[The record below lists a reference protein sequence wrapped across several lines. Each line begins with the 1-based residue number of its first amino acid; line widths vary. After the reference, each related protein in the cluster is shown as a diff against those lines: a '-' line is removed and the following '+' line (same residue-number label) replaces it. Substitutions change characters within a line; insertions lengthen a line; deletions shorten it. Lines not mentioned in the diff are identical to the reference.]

1 MKRRD
6 AFTLM
11 EILIVLAILGFGM
24 TLIVEM
30 TTFAARNSERV
41 EEDTIVQLACE
52 NLMNSILAGEAVA
65 HVGVS
70 TPIPDAP
77 NWETSVELLDGPIEK
92 LVAIRI
98 TAQRYVVEEVPSL
111 ADPTVP
117 IATKVPDVG
126 KFYVIKEWARRDEIK
141 VVVVSPPESNQNADG
156 MAGGPL
162 GGAADGLDG
171 LSGGSESMD
180 APYDPFASIDAALD
194 SDPQAP
200 QTNGGPP
207 AGALGGGLLD
217 GF

>member
-41 EEDTIVQLACE
+41 EEDTVVQLACE

-141 VVVVSPPESNQNADG
+141 AVVVSPPESNQTAG
-156 MAGGPL
+156 GIAGGPL
-162 GGAADGLDG
+162 GGAADGLDA

-194 SDPQAP
+194 SGSQAP

>member
-141 VVVVSPPESNQNADG
+141 AVVVSPPESNQNADG

-162 GGAADGLDG
+162 GGGLDG
-171 LSGGSESMD
+171 LSGGVESAD
-180 APYDPFASIDAALD
+180 ATYDPFASIDAALD
-194 SDPQAP
+194 SGPQAP

-207 AGALGGGLLD
+207 AGTLGGGLLD

>member
-77 NWETSVELLDGPIEK
+77 TWETSVELLDGPIEK

-141 VVVVSPPESNQNADG
+141 AVVVSPPESNQNADG

-162 GGAADGLDG
+162 GGGLDG
-171 LSGGSESMD
+171 LSGVEESAD

-194 SDPQAP
+194 SGPQAP

>member
-41 EEDTIVQLACE
+41 EEDTVVQLACE

-141 VVVVSPPESNQNADG
+141 AVVVSPPESNQTAG
-156 MAGGPL
+156 GIAGGPL
-162 GGAADGLDG
+162 GGAADGLDA

-194 SDPQAP
+194 SGPQAP
-200 QTNGGPP
+200 QTNGGSP

>member
-41 EEDTIVQLACE
+41 EEDTVVQLACE

-141 VVVVSPPESNQNADG
+141 AVVVSPPESNQNADG
-156 MAGGPL
+156 TVGGPL
-162 GGAADGLDG
+162 GGGLDG
-171 LSGGSESMD
+171 LAGGGESAD

-194 SDPQAP
+194 SGPQAP
-200 QTNGGPP
+200 QTNGGSPD
-207 AGALGGGLLD
+207 GALGGGLLD

>member
-141 VVVVSPPESNQNADG
+141 AVVVSPPESNQNADG

-162 GGAADGLDG
+162 GGAADGLDA

-194 SDPQAP
+194 SGLQAP

>member
-41 EEDTIVQLACE
+41 EEDTVVQLACE

-77 NWETSVELLDGPIEK
+77 NWETSVELLDGPIDK

-141 VVVVSPPESNQNADG
+141 AVVVSPPESNQTAG
-156 MAGGPL
+156 GIAGGPL
-162 GGAADGLDG
+162 GGAADGLDA

-194 SDPQAP
+194 SGSQTP
-200 QTNGGPP
+200 QTNGVPP

>member
-41 EEDTIVQLACE
+41 EEDTVVQLACE

-77 NWETSVELLDGPIEK
+77 RWTVTGDLP
-92 LVAIRI
+92 
-98 TAQRYVVEEVPSL
+98 TA
-111 ADPTVP
+111 T
-117 IATKVPDVG
+117 
-126 KFYVIKEWARRDEIK
+126 
-141 VVVVSPPESNQNADG
+141 
-156 MAGGPL
+156 
-162 GGAADGLDG
+162 AA
-171 LSGGSESMD
+171 
-180 APYDPFASIDAALD
+180 ASSRSTQAAAKAK
-194 SDPQAP
+194 S
-200 QTNGGPP
+200 TTCSTI
-207 AGALGGGLLD
+207 
-217 GF
+217 

>member
-141 VVVVSPPESNQNADG
+141 AVVVSPPESNQNADG

-162 GGAADGLDG
+162 GGGLDG
-171 LSGGSESMD
+171 LSGGVESAD

>member
-141 VVVVSPPESNQNADG
+141 AVVVSPPESNQTAG
-156 MAGGPL
+156 GIAGGPL
-162 GGAADGLDG
+162 GGAADGLDA

-194 SDPQAP
+194 SGPQAP
-200 QTNGGPP
+200 QTNGGSPD
-207 AGALGGGLLD
+207 GALGGGLLD

>member
-41 EEDTIVQLACE
+41 EEDTVVQLACE

-141 VVVVSPPESNQNADG
+141 AVVVSPPESNQTAG
-156 MAGGPL
+156 GIAGGPL
-162 GGAADGLDG
+162 GGAADGLDA

-180 APYDPFASIDAALD
+180 APYDPFASIDAALN
-194 SDPQAP
+194 SGPQAP
-200 QTNGGPP
+200 QTNGGSPD
-207 AGALGGGLLD
+207 GALGGGLLD

>member
-92 LVAIRI
+92 LVAII
-98 TAQRYVVEEVPSL
+98 TIESIL
-111 ADPTVP
+111 ND
-117 IATKVPDVG
+117 DVG

-141 VVVVSPPESNQNADG
+141 AVVVSPPESNQNTDG

-162 GGAADGLDG
+162 GGGLDG
-171 LSGGSESMD
+171 LSGGVESAD

-194 SDPQAP
+194 SGPQAP

>member
-141 VVVVSPPESNQNADG
+141 AVVVSPPESNQNADG

-162 GGAADGLDG
+162 GGGLDG
-171 LSGGSESMD
+171 LSGGVESAD

-194 SDPQAP
+194 SSPQAP

-207 AGALGGGLLD
+207 VGALGGGLLD

>member
-141 VVVVSPPESNQNADG
+141 AVVVSPPESNQNADG

-162 GGAADGLDG
+162 GGGLDG
-171 LSGGSESMD
+171 LSGGVESAD

-194 SDPQAP
+194 SGPQAP

-207 AGALGGGLLD
+207 VGALGGGLLD